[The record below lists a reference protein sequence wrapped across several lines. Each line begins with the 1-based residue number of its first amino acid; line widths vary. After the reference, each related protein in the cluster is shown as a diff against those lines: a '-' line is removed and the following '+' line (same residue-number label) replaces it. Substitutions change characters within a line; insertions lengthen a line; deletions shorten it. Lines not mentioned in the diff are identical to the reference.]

1 MNNNRASRSSGRK
14 IIGFA
19 NGVYFILG
27 FLTLFVSAGVF
38 YMTRSILILI
48 MILAAGLVQTFIVY
62 RLMRGFGEMVQNTA
76 EIADML
82 EESLAGRTQSCNPE
96 KE

>member
-1 MNNNRASRSSGRK
+1 MNKNRASRGSGKK
-14 IIGFA
+14 IVGCA
-19 NGVYFILG
+19 NAVYFILG
-27 FLTLFVSAGVF
+27 FLTIFVSVGVF

-48 MILAAGLVQTFIVY
+48 MILASGLVQTFIVY

-82 EESLAGRTQSCNPE
+82 EESLAGRTHTELP
-96 KE
+96 

>member
-1 MNNNRASRSSGRK
+1 MNKSRASRSSGRK
-14 IIGFA
+14 IVGCA
-19 NGVYFILG
+19 NVVYFILG
-27 FLTLFVSAGVF
+27 LLTLFVSAGVF

-48 MILAAGLVQTFIVY
+48 MILASGLVQTFIVY

-82 EESLAGRTQSCNPE
+82 EESLAGRTQACNPE
-96 KE
+96 QE